1 VQAGQAV
8 SVALDALPEDL
19 MNGRVTFIAPRF
31 EEKRGD
37 VTYTVTIALD
47 NLAEGAR
54 WGMTGQVL
62 FGVNP

>member
-1 VQAGQAV
+1 MTGQV
-8 SVALDALPEDL
+8 S
-19 MNGRVTFIAPRF
+19 FIAPQY

-37 VTYTVTIALD
+37 VTYTVTIVLD

-62 FGVNP
+62 FGVTP